1 MAEIAAI
8 GLWKDS
14 LVRSG
19 PENMA
24 VDSWLLERGEPV
36 MRVYGWKGDWCSMGY
51 FGSVHEA
58 RTVVPGVSLVRR
70 ATGGGLVDHRD
81 DLTYTIVVPRTSRL
95 AGPQGAAEE
104 APEGHGGRAA
114 EGRREEGAAPR
125 ARGADRRHR
134 RGAPAAQPRVEVG
147 PRRGAAR
154 PLGAAVRLRDG
165 HALQQRDARH
175 GDARELL
182 GRAAGRRGEG
192 LVARSSKEPG
202 GDVGR
207 ETGFRSSGRHGVAAA
222 ELLETRQ
229 ERADAAAPS
238 SERRERGHAP
248 ELRREG
254 TPLLR
259 STPGGLLRVI
269 GEVRARP
276 GRREARAGPALQAA
290 PVRDD
295 AHAHVQRPPG
305 PVSQRPRV
313 YDDALA
319 DAPQDEKARGV
330 EARRVRLLQAVAD
343 RGGRRRRA
351 PGPPGPGVE
360 GAPRRAGRG
369 PRVRRLGHGDDRPR
383 RQGDGRRRGRRRE
396 GLREADAGVERAARR
411 TLSEL
416 QVPLPAEQRP
426 QDPQVLPREARAE
439 RAVPALRRPRAA
451 RATRLGEALLPRR
464 ARRLPQARQSSAQR
478 PPVEAID

>member
-1 MAEIAAI
+1 MARASAPRHRRRPEGRARLRPRRVRETHQGAREARRPPGPGVVRADDEVHAPDRVRQRLRRAARR
-8 GLWKDS
+8 L
-14 LVRSG
+14 G
-19 PENMA
+19 PEKPIISGRDVPAAGSPPA
-24 VDSWLLERGEPV
+24 VAV
-36 MRVYGWKGDWCSMGY
+36 
-51 FGSVHEA
+51 
-58 RTVVPGVSLVRR
+58 GV
-70 ATGGGLVDHRD
+70 
-81 DLTYTIVVPRTSRL
+81 
-95 AGPQGAAEE
+95 GPT
-104 APEGHGGRAA
+104 PP
-114 EGRREEGAAPR
+114 RREELARAQGRDRGGRCSALGRVLLLRARRSVGPRRVGPRAVGVGDGRRREAGRQAGGRGVGAAPR

-147 PRRGAAR
+147 PGRGAAR

-165 HALQQRDARH
+165 HALQQRDTGH
-175 GDARELL
+175 GNTRLVL

-229 ERADAAAPS
+229 ERADAAITAA
-238 SERRERGHAP
+238 ERRERGHAP

-259 STPGGLLRVI
+259 AVTGGLPGAP

-330 EARRVRLLQAVAD
+330 EARRVRLLQ
-343 RGGRRRRA
+343 
-351 PGPPGPGVE
+351 
-360 GAPRRAGRG
+360 
-369 PRVRRLGHGDDRPR
+369 
-383 RQGDGRRRGRRRE
+383 
-396 GLREADAGVERAARR
+396 
-411 TLSEL
+411 
-416 QVPLPAEQRP
+416 
-426 QDPQVLPREARAE
+426 
-439 RAVPALRRPRAA
+439 
-451 RATRLGEALLPRR
+451 
-464 ARRLPQARQSSAQR
+464 SSR
-478 PPVEAID
+478 